1 MNAVRGVCVGAQRV
15 EGKGKVRASH
25 PPKISK
31 GGAAIFFS
39 EGTGAELPGSI
50 FNPGYQN
57 PARTLPAIR
66 RRA

>member
-31 GGAAIFFS
+31 GGASHLF
-39 EGTGAELPGSI
+39 
-50 FNPGYQN
+50 
-57 PARTLPAIR
+57 
-66 RRA
+66 